1 MGNTYQ
7 DAIEN
12 SNIVSK
18 TDINGI
24 ITFVNDEF
32 CKISGYSK
40 EELIGQNHNVVRHP
54 DVSSQNFKNL
64 WDTILS
70 KKPYKTTVK
79 NLTKDKRTVYLNT
92 TITPILDES
101 GNIKEFIAIRY
112 DVTAEVELKK
122 SLEQKEKELEALNTT
137 LELRVKQQ
145 TKELS
150 DLNANLEKRVDEEI
164 AKNKEKQKMLFWQS
178 RMASLGQM
186 LGNIAHQWRQPLTEL
201 GLVMFN
207 MKKASNLRDDE
218 KVKELYGE
226 SKELIQNM
234 SNTIEDFTNF
244 FNPQKQK
251 ESFDIKAAIG
261 ESLNILRKV
270 IEKENISVY
279 TAIENDCKVIGVS
292 NELSQ
297 VIINLIQNAKDAF
310 ISLELENRSID
321 ITLKQEKINDKD
333 FAVVLVKDNALGIDF
348 SWFFLIVPLVF
359 FKAQILNLHHL
370 WQISSRSLF
379 YGLWGFFS
387 NLFMYLVVIVLL
399 VFFDLGWVSRVY
411 GDWFVCF
418 ISFGVAV
425 FFLKKHFHFV
435 I

>member
-7 DAIEN
+7 AAIEN

-40 EELIGQNHNVVRHP
+40 DELIGQNHNVVRHP
-54 DVSSQNFKNL
+54 DVPESNFKNL
-64 WDTILS
+64 WETILS

-79 NLTKDKRTVYLNT
+79 NLTKDGKTVYLNT
-92 TITPILDES
+92 TITPILDDDD
-101 GNIKEFIAIRY
+101 NIKEFIAIRY
-112 DVTAEVELKK
+112 DVTAEVVLKK

-137 LELRVKQQ
+137 LELRVQQQ
-145 TKELS
+145 TKELQE
-150 DLNANLEKRVDEEI
+150 LNTNLEKRVEEEV

-186 LGNIAHQWRQPLTEL
+186 LGNIAHQWRQPLAEL
-201 GLVMFN
+201 SLVMFN
-207 MKKASNLRDDE
+207 MKKASNLRDDA

-251 ESFDIKAAIG
+251 ESFEVKVAIG

-270 IEKENISVY
+270 IEKEDISVY
-279 TAIENDCKVIGVS
+279 TTIEKDCRVIGVP

-297 VIINLIQNAKDAF
+297 VIVNLVQNAKDAF
-310 ISLELENRSID
+310 IQKEIKNKNID
-321 ITLKQEKINDKD
+321 IILTEQKLNGKNYALLEII
-333 FAVVLVKDNALGIDF
+333 DNALGIEESVADKIF
-348 SWFFLIVPLVF
+348 EPYFTTKHKSQGTGLGLFMSKMIIE
-359 FKAQILNLHHL
+359 KSLNGTLHHENYKKG
-370 WQISSRSLF
+370 S
-379 YGLWGFFS
+379 
-387 NLFMYLVVIVLL
+387 
-399 VFFDLGWVSRVY
+399 VFKIR
-411 GDWFVCF
+411 
-418 ISFGVAV
+418 IPME
-425 FFLKKHFHFV
+425 
-435 I
+435 